1 MKNSKKINGF
11 TLVEM
16 SATIIVISI
25 IGLGLIMTL
34 RTTFLHYST
43 DYVRQEIRQYGN
55 IVMREVAE
63 KVRSAQSV
71 NFEVDQYGYALIQ
84 ILENSS
90 NPIPLEI
97 IRANSEQGVL
107 INDEPLGG
115 GTYDLP
121 TTGRFRDNGQHRV
134 SLLGFTWSKA
144 VSQNPMLS
152 NFDNNMV
159 TMDLS
164 IRLDSDVL
172 TDGETITEEF
182 YFSRSIFVAGNY
194 LETL

>member
-55 IVMREVAE
+55 IVMRELNE
-63 KVRSAQSV
+63 KINNAQQV
-71 NFEVDQYGYALIQ
+71 NFSFQQNGMALIQ
-84 ILENSS
+84 TWDNLS
-90 NPIPLEI
+90 NQNPTET
-97 IRANSEQGVL
+97 IRANSDNGIL
-107 INDEPLGG
+107 INDAPLIE
-115 GTYDLP
+115 GTYRLP

-134 SLLGFTWSKA
+134 SLVQFTWSEGTDIRPILNKF
-144 VSQNPMLS
+144 NK
-152 NFDNNMV
+152 NMI
-159 TMDLS
+159 TIELT
-164 IRLDSDVL
+164 IQLDSDVI
-172 TDGETITEEF
+172 TDEETVSEQF
-182 YFSRSIFVAGNY
+182 YFKRSIFTANNY
-194 LETL
+194 II